1 MNKLDKAIG
10 GMDVIDVLNKITSKP
25 KMNDRKAIDI
35 LNDVIRMLNKN
46 KCYESA
52 EKLDEV
58 RQYLGRDL

>member
-1 MNKLDKAIG
+1 MEILTVQDAI
-10 GMDVIDVLNKITSKP
+10 N
-25 KMNDRKAIDI
+25 R

-58 RQYLGRDL
+58 RQFLGRDL